1 MAAVAVTDEVAM
13 EEAEMI
19 AARMERVSLALSQ
32 ADDSPVDSPVEDSP
46 VEDSPVE
53 DDDDEANLG
62 SPGGVVDVS
71 DAQGASSSSTSTEAS
86 YFASWAPR
94 GYLMKR
100 SPAAANAS
108 LLKRLGWQKRWFVVN
123 EQGEFCWY
131 ASAKAAEKG
140 LEPLGRVPLTM
151 ILTATAGSS
160 SGCFEVDLG
169 NRKLE
174 LKLDGVPNKDWHAKA
189 VKLWIEALVKHEQV
203 QGAEVADP
211 GADSHRAKFWKVR
224 R

>member
-1 MAAVAVTDEVAM
+1 
-13 EEAEMI
+13 
-19 AARMERVSLALSQ
+19 
-32 ADDSPVDSPVEDSP
+32 
-46 VEDSPVE
+46 
-53 DDDDEANLG
+53 
-62 SPGGVVDVS
+62 
-71 DAQGASSSSTSTEAS
+71 
-86 YFASWAPR
+86 
-94 GYLMKR
+94 MKR